1 MAESVSAKDRRRRP
15 RVSLRGEVQGRIHT
29 VALAPIIDLSHDGAL
44 LEVACSLH
52 PGSVY
57 ALRLPLHDHGALT
70 LKSRV
75 IRSAVHGFE
84 IKAGGESLLR
94 YRTAVEFVE
103 VSPEQR
109 SVLER
114 EIVALGGP
122 FETEFDEGTS

>member
-1 MAESVSAKDRRRRP
+1 
-15 RVSLRGEVQGRIHT
+15 
-29 VALAPIIDLSHDGAL
+29 
-44 LEVACSLH
+44 
-52 PGSVY
+52 
-57 ALRLPLHDHGALT
+57 
-70 LKSRV
+70 
-75 IRSAVHGFE
+75 
-84 IKAGGESLLR
+84 LLR